1 MIRNTRTTEKKGK
14 LRILSRFVSNH
25 PFMSS
30 YFKDT
35 VVAVTGGT
43 EGIGKALVAALVE
56 QGARV
61 STCGRNHDK
70 LYRLQAEFPSA
81 FLHTTVTDV
90 SKENECRR
98 FIESTVKAFG
108 GIDILINNAGI
119 SMRALIKEA
128 DTEVIR
134 KVMDINFLGT
144 VYCTSRA
151 LPSVI
156 RRKGS
161 IVAISSIAGYRGL
174 PGRSGYSASKFALNG
189 WMESLRTE
197 LLDSGVNVTWVSP
210 GYTRSNIR
218 QVALN
223 EKAEAQGE
231 SPLDEGQLMSAE
243 KCAERILDA
252 VAKRKRTLVMTAQGQ
267 RAVWINKLFPA
278 WADRL
283 THRFFFRDGK
293 LIK

>member
-1 MIRNTRTTEKKGK
+1 MKSTFHEK
-14 LRILSRFVSNH
+14 
-25 PFMSS
+25 
-30 YFKDT
+30 
-35 VVAVTGGT
+35 VVVVTGGS
-43 EGIGKALVAALVE
+43 EGIGRALVE
-56 QGARV
+56 SLLAQGARV
-61 STCGRNHDK
+61 GTCGRNETKLTALNRAYDTDNLLCQVADLSDK
-70 LYRLQAEFPSA
+70 QQAFA
-81 FLHTTVTDV
+81 FIDACL
-90 SKENECRR
+90 NR
-98 FIESTVKAFG
+98 FG
-108 GIDILINNAGI
+108 HIDILINNAGI
-119 SMRALIKEA
+119 SMRSLFA
-128 DTEVIR
+128 DTDCEVIR
-134 KVMDINFLGT
+134 KVMDINFMGT

-243 KCAERILDA
+243 ECAERILDA